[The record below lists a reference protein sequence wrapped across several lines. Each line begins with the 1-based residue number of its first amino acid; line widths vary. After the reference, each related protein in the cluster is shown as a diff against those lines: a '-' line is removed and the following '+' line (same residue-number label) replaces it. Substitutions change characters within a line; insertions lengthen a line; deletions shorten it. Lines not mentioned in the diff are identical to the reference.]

1 VITRNSEFET
11 RNGVWTLARQIRIS
25 NFAFRILLLAFAVSC
40 GKPEP
45 SSYQSVA
52 NNIIVIIPR
61 GATYYQALDS
71 LEARGVIESR
81 DWFSLYARLRG
92 LPSNLKSGVYM
103 FTPNESWSS
112 VVSTLK
118 TGRGLEARFTVLEG
132 MMGFEVGERARS
144 WLGVPRDSFAA
155 AMRDTSLERELGIR
169 PSPAGVE
176 GYMYPTTYVVPMRM
190 RARDLVKLMTHEFIA
205 RWQPEWD
212 ARLAELHM
220 TRHQI
225 VTLASIIEAEVRYTP
240 DRPYV
245 SAVYHNRLKRGMAL
259 QADPTV
265 VYAHGR
271 RLRRVW
277 ERQLQ
282 IHSPYN
288 TYLNPGLPPGPINQP
303 SDSSLIA
310 ALYPAQTGYL
320 YFVAQP
326 DGKHIFSAS
335 YADHLAAI
343 KRVRQRPP
351 PVQRPPGPPRPA
363 RRQ

>member
-1 VITRNSEFET
+1 VIKN
-11 RNGVWTLARQIRIS
+11 
-25 NFAFRILLLAFAVSC
+25 
-40 GKPEP
+40 
-45 SSYQSVA
+45 
-52 NNIIVIIPR
+52 
-61 GATYYQALDS
+61 
-71 LEARGVIESR
+71 R
-81 DWFSLYARLRG
+81 DWFSLYARVRR
-92 LPSNLKSGVYM
+92 LPSNLKSGVYT
-103 FTPNESWSS
+103 FERDARWRTI
-112 VVSTLK
+112 VSALK
-118 TGRGLEARFTVLEG
+118 TGRGLEVRFTVLEG
-132 MMGFEVGERARS
+132 MMGFEVAERARS
-144 WLGVPRDSFAA
+144 WLGVRRDSFTA
-155 AMRDTSLERELGIR
+155 AMRDTALERELGIR

-212 ARLAELHM
+212 ARLGELGL
-220 TRHQI
+220 TRHEI
-225 VTLASIIEAEVRYTP
+225 VTLASIIEAEVRYRP

-277 ERQLQ
+277 EKHLWIR
-282 IHSPYN
+282 SPYN
-288 TYLNPGLPPGPINQP
+288 TYLYPGLPPGPINQP
-303 SDSSLIA
+303 SDSSLYA
-310 ALYPAQTGYL
+310 ALYPAPIGYL

-351 PVQRPPGPPRPA
+351 PVPRPQGPPRSAP
-363 RRQ
+363 RR

>member
-1 VITRNSEFET
+1 MLV
-11 RNGVWTLARQIRIS
+11 G
-25 NFAFRILLLAFAVSC
+25 ILISC
-40 GKPEP
+40 GKQEP
-45 SSYQSVA
+45 PKYQSTADQV
-52 NNIIVIIPR
+52 IVIIPR
-61 GATYYQALDS
+61 GATYAQTLDS
-71 LEARGVIESR
+71 LEARGIVKNR

-92 LPSNLKSGVYM
+92 LPGNLKSGIYT
-103 FTPNESWSS
+103 FEPNDGWSD

-118 TGRGLEARFTVLEG
+118 RGRGIEARFTVTEG
-132 MMGFEVGERARS
+132 MMGFEVAERAAS
-144 WLGVPRDSFAA
+144 WLGVPRDSFKV

-212 ARLAELHM
+212 ARCNELHM
-220 TRHQI
+220 TRHEI
-225 VTLASIIEAEVRYTP
+225 VTLASIIESEVRYRP

-259 QADPTV
+259 QADPTII
-265 VYAHGR
+265 YAYGR
-271 RLRRVW
+271 RLHRVW
-277 ERQLQ
+277 DRQLQ
-282 IHSPYN
+282 VHSPYN
-288 TYLNPGLPPGPINQP
+288 TYLYPGLPPGPISQP

-310 ALYPAQTGYL
+310 ALYPAPIGYL

-343 KRVRQRPP
+343 RRVRQR
-351 PVQRPPGPPRPA
+351 R
-363 RRQ
+363 

>member
-1 VITRNSEFET
+1 M
-11 RNGVWTLARQIRIS
+11 
-25 NFAFRILLLAFAVSC
+25 
-40 GKPEP
+40 
-45 SSYQSVA
+45 
-52 NNIIVIIPR
+52 VIIPR

-71 LEARGVIESR
+71 LQSRGVITNR
-81 DWFSLYARLRG
+81 DWFSLYARVRG
-92 LPSNLKSGVYM
+92 LPSNLKSGIYT
-103 FTPNESWSS
+103 FKRDASWSE
-112 VVSTLK
+112 VVSALK
-118 TGRGLEARFTVLEG
+118 SGRGLEARFTVLEG
-132 MMGFEVGERARS
+132 MMGFEVAERARS
-144 WLGVPRDSFAA
+144 WLGVSRDSFTA

-205 RWQPEWD
+205 RWEPEWD
-212 ARLAELHM
+212 ARLDELKM
-220 TRHQI
+220 TRHEI
-225 VTLASIIEAEVRYTP
+225 VTLASIIEAEVRYRP

-277 ERQLQ
+277 EGQLR
-282 IHSPYN
+282 IKSPYN
-288 TYLNPGLPPGPINQP
+288 TYLNAGLPPGPINQP
-303 SDSSLIA
+303 SDSSIYA
-310 ALYPAQTGYL
+310 ALYPAPIGYL

-343 KRVRQRPP
+343 KRVRQR
-351 PVQRPPGPPRPA
+351 R
-363 RRQ
+363 